1 MNMDIAQR
9 LAQLRQQSGLSITE
23 LADLIHIP
31 ADTVAAW
38 ERGDQ
43 APDAEALLIL
53 AQHYG
58 VTVDSLLQRPI
69 PGSAEVDPH
78 DPLPHGS
85 YFDHKER
92 EKERA
97 RRSFPY
103 PVLVTAAYLV
113 LGFVFGA
120 WHPGW
125 IIFLTIPLFYLPAS
139 QRTPLRL
146 LGNPVMITIIYLLLG
161 CFCHLWHPGWLIFLA
176 IPLLQK
182 LGR

>member
-1 MNMDIAQR
+1 MNDIAQR
-9 LAQLRQQSGLSITE
+9 LAHLRQKAGYSITE
-23 LADLIHIP
+23 LADKIGLS
-31 ADTVAAW
+31 ADTVAVW
-38 ERGDQ
+38 ERGD
-43 APDAEALLIL
+43 ASPDAQALLAL
-53 AQHYG
+53 ADLYG
-58 VTVDSLLQRPI
+58 VTVDILLQRPI
-69 PGSAEVDPH
+69 PGSDEVDPH
-78 DPLPHGS
+78 NPLPDGS
-85 YFDHKER
+85 YFEHKER
-92 EKERA
+92 ERDRA
-97 RRSFPY
+97 RQRFPY
-103 PVLVTAAYLV
+103 PVLVTLAYLV

-182 LGR
+182 IGH